1 MKNYEI
7 SFNNTRYSAKPSG
20 DEIGKISNR
29 LYTKSMD
36 YRKLA
41 AEVGEFGC
49 TFSPAVYDGRRR
61 KENYIG
67 QQLVGLDFDSGITF
81 SEVKS
86 KAEHYRLPILFAY
99 KTFSWTKEHEKFRV
113 IFALSDV
120 ICDLFTGESVTAIFM
135 KIFEDCDAACKD
147 VSRMFFGGKGLLE
160 LSDTADE
167 ISGQSMLIAFVTYM
181 HERYGANHYTREIK
195 KFYQNLGVR
204 YNHTLPVIEDGRFIH
219 DEPVH
224 STDSKAIDRQRG
236 KKVRRTVTR
245 NLDWNIL
252 YKKCQLYR
260 DFADGTE
267 YFYYPQLFHI
277 AANLVNIEKGK
288 KEFIRILKSECN
300 SEYEAYHNRDW
311 SVILNTMIEMD
322 YQPENCCSCPY
333 EKECLHAK
341 NMILTAKPGKTTIIQ
356 TEKKD
361 YVSIREAEE
370 DLKRSFHRAIFSVE
384 QGIHII
390 RAQTG
395 IGKTNLYL
403 DYLNQSDRTFLI
415 AVPTHKLKMEVYNK
429 ALSKGVRN
437 IAFTP
442 EMPEFSY
449 DLQNLIKHTYTV
461 GAGEYVLTML
471 REIFDDMKQDDKDYI
486 PLKKY
491 LEELTMIKDFKGHI
505 ITTHERLMLMKE
517 DSEMLSE
524 RDVIIDEDIMR
535 TMLSTHSVSNDDILH
550 AIESGLFPKKT
561 EERLRTI
568 LASKEYQR
576 YDYRDIEK
584 VEMTDDIFRALENIE
599 GNILDLAE
607 SCYVF
612 KGESDTVFLKRKWL
626 PCSKAIIMSATANED
641 VYRMF
646 AHCNIYYYPCKMA
659 EYMGELKLYPKYS
672 FSRYSLNN
680 HEGIM
685 EYLKDRI
692 GDDTVITFKAFEDMF
707 DTQYHFGAVE
717 GLNCLEGKNISVVGL
732 PNVDEVVYK
741 LYGMAAGVN
750 VDNYSMRSMRVNY
763 NGYSF
768 EINSFDNMKL
778 RTIQL
783 WMLESLL
790 EQAVGRARLLRFNCT
805 VKVFARFPIDQAK
818 TE

>member
-41 AEVGEFGC
+41 AEVGECGC
-49 TFSPAVYDGRRR
+49 TFSSAVYDGRRR

-81 SEVKS
+81 AEVKS

-219 DEPVH
+219 EEPVH

-252 YKKCQLYR
+252 YEKCRLYR

-267 YFYYPQLFHI
+267 YYYYPQLFHI

-356 TEKKD
+356 TEKKN
-361 YVSIREAEE
+361 YVSIREAED
-370 DLKRSFHRAIFSVE
+370 DLKRTFQSAISSVE

-395 IGKTNLYL
+395 IGKTNLY
-403 DYLNQSDRTFLI
+403 NT
-415 AVPTHKLKMEVYNK
+415 
-429 ALSKGVRN
+429 LS
-437 IAFTP
+437 
-442 EMPEFSY
+442 
-449 DLQNLIKHTYTV
+449 
-461 GAGEYVLTML
+461 
-471 REIFDDMKQDDKDYI
+471 
-486 PLKKY
+486 
-491 LEELTMIKDFKGHI
+491 
-505 ITTHERLMLMKE
+505 
-517 DSEMLSE
+517 
-524 RDVIIDEDIMR
+524 
-535 TMLSTHSVSNDDILH
+535 
-550 AIESGLFPKKT
+550 
-561 EERLRTI
+561 
-568 LASKEYQR
+568 
-576 YDYRDIEK
+576 
-584 VEMTDDIFRALENIE
+584 
-599 GNILDLAE
+599 
-607 SCYVF
+607 
-612 KGESDTVFLKRKWL
+612 
-626 PCSKAIIMSATANED
+626 
-641 VYRMF
+641 
-646 AHCNIYYYPCKMA
+646 
-659 EYMGELKLYPKYS
+659 
-672 FSRYSLNN
+672 
-680 HEGIM
+680 
-685 EYLKDRI
+685 
-692 GDDTVITFKAFEDMF
+692 
-707 DTQYHFGAVE
+707 
-717 GLNCLEGKNISVVGL
+717 
-732 PNVDEVVYK
+732 
-741 LYGMAAGVN
+741 
-750 VDNYSMRSMRVNY
+750 
-763 NGYSF
+763 
-768 EINSFDNMKL
+768 
-778 RTIQL
+778 
-783 WMLESLL
+783 
-790 EQAVGRARLLRFNCT
+790 RLL
-805 VKVFARFPIDQAK
+805 
-818 TE
+818 